1 MTQTQDNSDDDAALA
16 LRESTGVPSGVMR
29 IGDWDADFALN
40 VLRRGQQS
48 IHLEPKAMELLFFLA
63 RRPGEVVSR
72 DELLAALWEGVVVGD
87 DALTQAV
94 IKLRKAFGDNPR
106 EPSYI
111 QTVPKRGY
119 RLIAQVGA
127 PVPSGD
133 RRPNVNQGATW
144 RPRFLSYAA
153 IGLTA
158 ALLGLTSIYLYRAGA
173 PPDPFPTDGV
183 LPEADALSTT
193 DALPTV
199 LVHPFQ
205 VLGDDPDQL
214 YLARGLA
221 AELTTDLSRL
231 SGLTAIAAETAS
243 VTLRAG
249 AGPSARAGFE
259 IWGGVQR
266 SRGRIGV
273 EVRLVEASTGRQL
286 WAERY
291 DRPFEDIFAVQ
302 DEIGTRLAETL
313 SVKITEAE
321 RRRLARRFSRSV
333 EAYDLFLRA
342 RAALLVRTQQ
352 ENAQATRLFL
362 RAIELDPAFARAYG
376 GLALTYAADYR
387 NQWSE
392 DGQASLGRA
401 QEMART
407 AVQIDPDLAE
417 AHWVLGYVSAQ
428 RRRHAE
434 ALAHLD
440 EALALA
446 PSFGDAFALKGGIET
461 YVGDP
466 SASIPLLRRAMRLN
480 PEAGYLYFLL
490 LGRAYF
496 FLGDSD
502 QALINLREAIT
513 RNPAN
518 LEARVYLAAVLDD
531 DGDRDGA
538 EWEAQE
544 IRAIDPQFSIRDWLQ
559 TYPMTDV
566 RQTQRL
572 ESILARLGL

>member
-1 MTQTQDNSDDDAALA
+1 MSQTQDNSDEDAGPTQL
-16 LRESTGVPSGVMR
+16 ESIGVPSGVMR
-29 IGDWDADFALN
+29 IGDWEADFALN

-48 IHLEPKAMELLFFLA
+48 IHLEPKAMEVLFFLA
-63 RRPGEVVSR
+63 RHPGEVVSR
-72 DELLAALWEGVVVGD
+72 DDLLAALWDGVVVGD

-127 PVPSGD
+127 PVPSDD
-133 RRPNVNQGATW
+133 RPPNVNQGASW
-144 RPRFLSYAA
+144 RPRSVSSAA

-158 ALLGLTSIYLYRAGA
+158 ALLILMSIHLYRTGA
-173 PPDPFPTDGV
+173 PPDPSPVEGAHSD
-183 LPEADALSTT
+183 ADAPATT
-193 DALPTV
+193 GAPPTV
-199 LVHPFQ
+199 LVLPFQ
-205 VLGDDPDQL
+205 VLGDDPDQF

-231 SGLTAIAAETAS
+231 SGLTAIGIETESETAGGG
-243 VTLRAG
+243 V
-249 AGPSARAGFE
+249 GPSAGAGFE

-266 SRGRIGV
+266 KGGRIRV
-273 EVRLVEASTGRQL
+273 EVRLVEVSTGRQL

-291 DRPFEDIFAVQ
+291 DRPFEDIFTVQ

-321 RRRLARRFSRSV
+321 RRRLAGRFSRSV

-352 ENAQATRLFL
+352 ENAQARKLL
-362 RAIELDPAFARAYG
+362 LLAMELDPAFARAYG

-387 NQWSE
+387 NRWSE
-392 DGQASLGRA
+392 DGQAALGRA

-428 RRRHAE
+428 RRRHTE
-434 ALAHLD
+434 AVAHLD
-440 EALALA
+440 KALALA

-518 LEARVYLAAVLDD
+518 LEARVYLAAVLED

-538 EWEAQE
+538 EWEAEE
-544 IRAIDPQFSIRDWLQ
+544 IRAIDPLFSIRDWLQ

-566 RQTQRL
+566 RQTRRL
-572 ESILARLGL
+572 ESVLARLGL